1 VNEGTIS
8 HYEILEPLGRGG
20 MGVVYLAKDLKLG
33 RSVALKF
40 LPADLGENEEAKKR
54 FLREAQAASALDN
67 PRICTIYEIGEAD
80 DGRPFISMAHCDG
93 ETLKDRIAGG
103 PLPVDEARA
112 ITIQIA
118 EGLVAAHD
126 AGIVH
131 RDIKP
136 ANIMLT
142 SGGVRILDFG
152 LAKLSDC
159 THLTRTGAA
168 MGTPAYMSPEQATGG
183 EVTHRTD
190 LWSLA
195 AVLYEMVTGHRP
207 FNGDNATAIMYAILT
222 NDPQPVSEIR
232 PEVPDDLARVI
243 RRGLERDQ
251 TDRYGGARE
260 LLTDLGVELS
270 SFGQSASVSF
280 VADQTACVDQS
291 DITIDP
297 VQPSARRRGWLV
309 AGAVGL
315 MLVAVIIGWW
325 DLSRDGR
332 SENTLV
338 DASVVA
344 DQPLHVVGVL
354 PFANRTGD
362 PDLDWVG
369 GGLAQLVTDG
379 LAGSRLLQ
387 VAGADRM
394 AALDA
399 EGLAA
404 AAADLGLTAIV
415 SGEMLPGP
423 EGFTVS
429 ARVVEPETGRSL
441 AARRID
447 RLDGGNLLRCAD
459 DLVAEARRGLGLP
472 PEEAVDVHTA
482 DFVSDNPEAYEAYLE
497 GLRFFVDWRYDDAEE
512 AFRKA
517 LALAPAYSMA
527 RYRLAT
533 VHASTGRTDEA
544 LAEIHRAASETDDLT
559 DRETRY
565 ILATQAFYE
574 WRLEDALAGFRKL
587 VESYPYDTDARHLL
601 AGVLHRLERYD
612 EELSELAVL
621 VRLSPS
627 NSIVHSMMAYAH
639 LELDDYTNAILEL
652 QTCLELEPGSA
663 NHHHSL
669 GEVYQAQGELELA
682 AGEFEQ
688 ALAID
693 QGFLLARI
701 SLPIVQ
707 ALQGKWSEAE
717 DRFRELAD
725 DERALPRTRL
735 DAAFE
740 LTAILRSRGR
750 FREAAGILEA
760 LETVLEAEGFRD
772 AMALSIRGTSLMELG
787 DDRTAARLIDRAV
800 ERSPAV
806 PTRYLFARGLL
817 ELRQGRWDDVEA
829 TSAEI
834 RGHALPVDDP
844 DRTEDKASAYLLGAA
859 LLRRG
864 ETAEALTELSRSV
877 ALSGYDYAVYR
888 LELARA
894 YLASDRLP
902 EAMAA
907 ARQAAA
913 PGDPGDPRL
922 DLEVDRIRAELV
934 LAEVQQAMGRG
945 PKAVSHA
952 ERFLAA
958 RQDAD
963 PGLPEVEK
971 AKKIAG
977 GAS

>member
-1 VNEGTIS
+1 MDEGTIS

-20 MGVVYLAKDLKLG
+20 MGVVYRARDLKLG

-93 ETLKDRIAGG
+93 ETLKDRIADG

-118 EGLVAAHD
+118 EGLAAAHD

-136 ANIMLT
+136 ANVMLT

-152 LAKLSDC
+152 LAKLTDS
-159 THLTRTGAA
+159 THLTRTGAT

-183 EVTHRTD
+183 DVNHRTD

-195 AVLYEMVTGHRP
+195 AILYEMVTGHRP

-232 PEVPDDLARVI
+232 PEIPADLARVI

-251 TDRYGGARE
+251 TERYGSARE

-270 SFGQSASVSF
+270 RFGQTASVSF
-280 VADQTACVDQS
+280 TADQTALVDRS
-291 DITIDP
+291 DIT
-297 VQPSARRRGWLV
+297 VQPARSTVRRRAPLI

-315 MLVAVIIGWW
+315 VFAALIIGWW
-325 DLSRDGR
+325 GLSRDGR
-332 SENTLV
+332 SESTLV

-387 VAGADRM
+387 VVGADRM
-394 AALDA
+394 AALDGENLATPAA
-399 EGLAA
+399 E
-404 AAADLGLTAIV
+404 LGLTAVI

-429 ARVVEPETGRSL
+429 ARVVDPVTGRNL
-441 AARRID
+441 AARRVD
-447 RLDGGNLLRCAD
+447 GLDGGSLLRCAD

-472 PEEAVDVHTA
+472 PTEQVDVHTA
-482 DFVSDNPEAYEAYLE
+482 DFVADNPEAYEVYLR
-497 GLRFFVDWRYDDAEE
+497 GLRFFVDWRYDDAEG
-512 AFRKA
+512 AFREA
-517 LALAPAYSMA
+517 LALAPGYTMA

-533 VHASTGRTDEA
+533 VYAVTGRTDEA
-544 LAEIHRAASETDDLT
+544 LSEIRRAASEADRLT
-559 DRETRY
+559 DREARY
-565 ILATQAFYE
+565 IIANEAYFE
-574 WRLEDALAGFRKL
+574 RRFDAALGAYRDL
-587 VESYPYDTDARHLL
+587 VEAYPYDTDARHLL
-601 AGVLHRLERYD
+601 AGLLYEMGRYED
-612 EELSELAVL
+612 ELAELRVL
-621 VRLSPS
+621 TRLSPD
-627 NSIVHSMMAYAH
+627 NSVVHSMMGYAY
-639 LELDDYTNAILEL
+639 LGLGDTTNAILEL
-652 QTCLELEPGSA
+652 QRCVELEPGSA
-663 NHHHSL
+663 NNHHSL

-682 AGEFEQ
+682 AGEFEE

-693 QGFLLARI
+693 DTFGLALI
-701 SLPIVQ
+701 SLPVVE
-707 ALQGKWSEAE
+707 ALQGQWSQAE
-717 DRFRELAD
+717 NRFRAVVEDNA
-725 DERALPRTRL
+725 ALPRTRL

-740 LTAILRSRGR
+740 LVAVLRSRGR
-750 FREAAGILEA
+750 FREADQILESVTP
-760 LETVLEAEGFRD
+760 LLEAEGVRE
-772 AMALSIRGTSLMELG
+772 AMALSIRGTSVLELG
-787 DDRTAARLIDRAV
+787 ETRAAGRLIDRAI
-800 ERSPAV
+800 ERSPGV

-817 ELRQGRWDDVEA
+817 ELRQGRMDDVETTA
-829 TSAEI
+829 TEI
-834 RGHALPVDDP
+834 EGHALPADDP
-844 DRTEDKASAYLLGAA
+844 DRTEDKAAAFLRGSA
-859 LLRRG
+859 LL
-864 ETAEALTELSRSV
+864 AEGDAVAALTEFSRAV

-894 YLASDRLP
+894 YLMADRLP

-913 PGDPGDPRL
+913 PGEPSDPRF
-922 DLEVDRIRAELV
+922 DLELDRVRAGLV

-952 ERFLAA
+952 EQFLSAW
-958 RQDAD
+958 QSAD
-963 PGLPEVEK
+963 PGLPEIER
-971 AKKIAG
+971 AEKIAG